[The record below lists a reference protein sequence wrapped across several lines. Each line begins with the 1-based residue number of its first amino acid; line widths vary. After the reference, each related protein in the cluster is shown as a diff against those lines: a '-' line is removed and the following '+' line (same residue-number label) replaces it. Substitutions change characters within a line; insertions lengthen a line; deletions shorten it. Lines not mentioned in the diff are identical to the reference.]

1 MWLPYI
7 CLGIGIA
14 IGLNKLPEKF
24 LKVIDALIYL
34 VLIVLMLTIGMNL
47 GVNESVV
54 SNLSSI
60 GFNCLIISL
69 CAIACSVICVIAV
82 EKTLLPLDEL
92 SEKIFLRNI
101 NADREIEIPIE
112 NRSISPLIWIMPLSI
127 IIGATAGYLIEFGN
141 TVYILDYLLT
151 GSLVLLYICA
161 GITIG
166 ANRNVFK
173 YLKALGFK
181 VVFLSFAILAGSIIG
196 GIISGLLLKLPLN
209 VSVISAGGMSYYS
222 LTGAYM
228 TQMYGVETGTYGF
241 IVNVMREFFTV
252 LLLPLLVRISK
263 GSPIAGGAAG
273 NMDTMLVPITKFVG
287 PELGLVT
294 LITGTILTF
303 IVPLWLPFLH
313 NLLV

>member
-112 NRSISPLIWIMPLSI
+112 NRSISPLIWIMLFKPTHNACKLM
-127 IIGATAGYLIEFGN
+127 
-141 TVYILDYLLT
+141 
-151 GSLVLLYICA
+151 VL
-161 GITIG
+161 
-166 ANRNVFK
+166 
-173 YLKALGFK
+173 
-181 VVFLSFAILAGSIIG
+181 
-196 GIISGLLLKLPLN
+196 P
-209 VSVISAGGMSYYS
+209 
-222 LTGAYM
+222 
-228 TQMYGVETGTYGF
+228 
-241 IVNVMREFFTV
+241 V
-252 LLLPLLVRISK
+252 LR
-263 GSPIAGGAAG
+263 
-273 NMDTMLVPITKFVG
+273 
-287 PELGLVT
+287 
-294 LITGTILTF
+294 
-303 IVPLWLPFLH
+303 
-313 NLLV
+313 

>member
-1 MWLPYI
+1 MWMPYV
-7 CLGIGIA
+7 CLAIGIF
-14 IGLNKLPEKF
+14 IGLNKLPNK
-24 LKVIDALIYL
+24 LLRMLDTLIYL

-47 GVNESVV
+47 GVNDSIV
-54 SNLSSI
+54 SNLGLI
-60 GFNCLIISL
+60 GFNCMIISL

-92 SEKIFLRNI
+92 SEKIFLENI
-101 NADREIEIPIE
+101 NADREIEIPIS

-127 IIGATAGYLIEFGN
+127 IIGAITGYFIEFGN
-141 TVYILDYLLT
+141 TVSILDYLLI

-181 VVFLSFAILAGSIIG
+181 VVFLSCAILAGSIIG

-222 LTGAYM
+222 LTGAFM

-252 LLLPLLVRISK
+252 LLLPLLLKISR

-303 IVPLWLPFLH
+303 IVPFLLPFLY
-313 NLLV
+313 NLLG